1 MKKKKKVLD
10 NLRRSAK
17 IEALAY
23 YEISDYSKEVNSR
36 NNYDRY
42 RNESEEN
49 KYKNS

>member
-1 MKKKKKVLD
+1 MKKKKVLD
-10 NLRRSAK
+10 SLQGNAR
-17 IEALAY
+17 IEVLAY
-23 YEISDYSKEVNSR
+23 YEISNYYKKADSR